1 MNMVEVLAIPTS
13 VPLALKVMVG
23 VIFTLALVLMVV
35 LTIKIYKGEA
45 RDENASPKNHGW

>member
-1 MNMVEVLAIPTS
+1 MEVMAIPTA

-23 VIFTLALVLMVV
+23 VIFIVTALLMVL
-35 LTIKIYKGEA
+35 LTVKIYKGEA